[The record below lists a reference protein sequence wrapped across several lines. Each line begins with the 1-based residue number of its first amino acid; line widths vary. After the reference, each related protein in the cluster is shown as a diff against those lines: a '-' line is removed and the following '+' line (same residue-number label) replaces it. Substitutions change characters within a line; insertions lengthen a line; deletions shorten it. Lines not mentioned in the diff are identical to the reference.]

1 MKVAGFGEILLR
13 LSTKKGILISNANEF
28 NINYGGGEANALI
41 SLSRFGIKTRA
52 ITKVSNDSIGD
63 AIIRYLNENSVD
75 TSFVTRGSK
84 RTPIYFLEAG
94 SGNRSS
100 KVIYDRKDS
109 NFSSIT
115 EEDIN
120 IEEVL
125 KDIDIFHFSGVT
137 LAISEEVR
145 KLVLKIIRYCNKNNI
160 LVSYDSNY
168 RAKMWTLESARIAT
182 KEILP
187 YVNILSAGILDAEN
201 ILNMGCDLSD
211 EYEKLNYYYK
221 EISKIRKMPGV
232 MENILSNKDEEEEL
246 IKEKIINRGKN
257 QYWYVAEE
265 NGKVIGLGILMN
277 HGNLRKKHVGVI
289 TLMVNSDYQNKGV
302 GSLLMDKLINLSES
316 LNIIRLELCVFRD
329 NYKAINL
336 YKKFG
341 FKEEGIKVKSALK
354 NGEYIDEIMM
364 VRISL

>member
-1 MKVAGFGEILLR
+1 M
-13 LSTKKGILISNANEF
+13 N
-28 NINYGGGEANALI
+28 
-41 SLSRFGIKTRA
+41 
-52 ITKVSNDSIGD
+52 
-63 AIIRYLNENSVD
+63 
-75 TSFVTRGSK
+75 
-84 RTPIYFLEAG
+84 
-94 SGNRSS
+94 
-100 KVIYDRKDS
+100 
-109 NFSSIT
+109 
-115 EEDIN
+115 
-120 IEEVL
+120 
-125 KDIDIFHFSGVT
+125 
-137 LAISEEVR
+137 
-145 KLVLKIIRYCNKNNI
+145 LKIRDIKI
-160 LVSYDSNY
+160 ED
-168 RAKMWTLESARIAT
+168 
-182 KEILP
+182 
-187 YVNILSAGILDAEN
+187 
-201 ILNMGCDLSD
+201 
-211 EYEKLNYYYK
+211 YK

-257 QYWYVAEE
+257 QYWYIAEE
-265 NGKVIGLGILMN
+265 DGKVIGLGILMN

-364 VRISL
+364 ARISL

>member
-1 MKVAGFGEILLR
+1 MSLR
-13 LSTKKGILISNANEF
+13 I
-28 NINYGGGEANALI
+28 
-41 SLSRFGIKTRA
+41 RDIK
-52 ITKVSNDSIGD
+52 I
-63 AIIRYLNENSVD
+63 
-75 TSFVTRGSK
+75 
-84 RTPIYFLEAG
+84 
-94 SGNRSS
+94 
-100 KVIYDRKDS
+100 
-109 NFSSIT
+109 
-115 EEDIN
+115 ED
-120 IEEVL
+120 
-125 KDIDIFHFSGVT
+125 
-137 LAISEEVR
+137 
-145 KLVLKIIRYCNKNNI
+145 
-160 LVSYDSNY
+160 
-168 RAKMWTLESARIAT
+168 
-182 KEILP
+182 
-187 YVNILSAGILDAEN
+187 
-201 ILNMGCDLSD
+201 
-211 EYEKLNYYYK
+211 YK

-289 TLMVNSDYQNKGV
+289 TLMVNSDYQNKGI

-316 LNIIRLELCVFRD
+316 LNIIRLESCVFRD

-364 VRISL
+364 ARISL

>member
-1 MKVAGFGEILLR
+1 MSLR
-13 LSTKKGILISNANEF
+13 I
-28 NINYGGGEANALI
+28 
-41 SLSRFGIKTRA
+41 RDIK
-52 ITKVSNDSIGD
+52 I
-63 AIIRYLNENSVD
+63 
-75 TSFVTRGSK
+75 
-84 RTPIYFLEAG
+84 
-94 SGNRSS
+94 
-100 KVIYDRKDS
+100 
-109 NFSSIT
+109 
-115 EEDIN
+115 ED
-120 IEEVL
+120 
-125 KDIDIFHFSGVT
+125 
-137 LAISEEVR
+137 
-145 KLVLKIIRYCNKNNI
+145 
-160 LVSYDSNY
+160 
-168 RAKMWTLESARIAT
+168 
-182 KEILP
+182 
-187 YVNILSAGILDAEN
+187 
-201 ILNMGCDLSD
+201 
-211 EYEKLNYYYK
+211 YK

-289 TLMVNSDYQNKGV
+289 TLMVNSDYQNKGI

-354 NGEYIDEIMM
+354 NGEYIDEMM
-364 VRISL
+364 MARISL

>member
-1 MKVAGFGEILLR
+1 MSLR
-13 LSTKKGILISNANEF
+13 I
-28 NINYGGGEANALI
+28 
-41 SLSRFGIKTRA
+41 RDIK
-52 ITKVSNDSIGD
+52 I
-63 AIIRYLNENSVD
+63 
-75 TSFVTRGSK
+75 
-84 RTPIYFLEAG
+84 
-94 SGNRSS
+94 
-100 KVIYDRKDS
+100 
-109 NFSSIT
+109 
-115 EEDIN
+115 ED
-120 IEEVL
+120 
-125 KDIDIFHFSGVT
+125 
-137 LAISEEVR
+137 
-145 KLVLKIIRYCNKNNI
+145 
-160 LVSYDSNY
+160 
-168 RAKMWTLESARIAT
+168 
-182 KEILP
+182 
-187 YVNILSAGILDAEN
+187 
-201 ILNMGCDLSD
+201 
-211 EYEKLNYYYK
+211 YK

-246 IKEKIINRGKN
+246 IKEKIINKGKN

-354 NGEYIDEIMM
+354 NGEYIDEVMM
-364 VRISL
+364 ARIIL

>member
-1 MKVAGFGEILLR
+1 MSLR
-13 LSTKKGILISNANEF
+13 I
-28 NINYGGGEANALI
+28 
-41 SLSRFGIKTRA
+41 RDIK
-52 ITKVSNDSIGD
+52 I
-63 AIIRYLNENSVD
+63 
-75 TSFVTRGSK
+75 
-84 RTPIYFLEAG
+84 
-94 SGNRSS
+94 
-100 KVIYDRKDS
+100 
-109 NFSSIT
+109 
-115 EEDIN
+115 ED
-120 IEEVL
+120 
-125 KDIDIFHFSGVT
+125 
-137 LAISEEVR
+137 
-145 KLVLKIIRYCNKNNI
+145 
-160 LVSYDSNY
+160 
-168 RAKMWTLESARIAT
+168 
-182 KEILP
+182 
-187 YVNILSAGILDAEN
+187 
-201 ILNMGCDLSD
+201 
-211 EYEKLNYYYK
+211 YK

-289 TLMVNSDYQNKGV
+289 TLMVNSDYQNKGI

-364 VRISL
+364 ARINL

>member
-1 MKVAGFGEILLR
+1 MSLR
-13 LSTKKGILISNANEF
+13 I
-28 NINYGGGEANALI
+28 
-41 SLSRFGIKTRA
+41 RDIK
-52 ITKVSNDSIGD
+52 I
-63 AIIRYLNENSVD
+63 
-75 TSFVTRGSK
+75 
-84 RTPIYFLEAG
+84 
-94 SGNRSS
+94 
-100 KVIYDRKDS
+100 
-109 NFSSIT
+109 
-115 EEDIN
+115 ED
-120 IEEVL
+120 
-125 KDIDIFHFSGVT
+125 
-137 LAISEEVR
+137 
-145 KLVLKIIRYCNKNNI
+145 
-160 LVSYDSNY
+160 
-168 RAKMWTLESARIAT
+168 
-182 KEILP
+182 
-187 YVNILSAGILDAEN
+187 
-201 ILNMGCDLSD
+201 
-211 EYEKLNYYYK
+211 YK

-289 TLMVNSDYQNKGV
+289 TLMVNSDYQNKGI

-316 LNIIRLELCVFRD
+316 LNITRLELCVFRD

-364 VRISL
+364 ARISL

>member
-1 MKVAGFGEILLR
+1 MNLNIRDIEI
-13 LSTKKGILISNANEF
+13 
-28 NINYGGGEANALI
+28 
-41 SLSRFGIKTRA
+41 
-52 ITKVSNDSIGD
+52 
-63 AIIRYLNENSVD
+63 
-75 TSFVTRGSK
+75 
-84 RTPIYFLEAG
+84 
-94 SGNRSS
+94 
-100 KVIYDRKDS
+100 
-109 NFSSIT
+109 
-115 EEDIN
+115 ED
-120 IEEVL
+120 
-125 KDIDIFHFSGVT
+125 
-137 LAISEEVR
+137 
-145 KLVLKIIRYCNKNNI
+145 
-160 LVSYDSNY
+160 
-168 RAKMWTLESARIAT
+168 
-182 KEILP
+182 
-187 YVNILSAGILDAEN
+187 
-201 ILNMGCDLSD
+201 
-211 EYEKLNYYYK
+211 YK

-316 LNIIRLELCVFRD
+316 INIIRLELCVFRD

-364 VRISL
+364 ARINL

>member
-1 MKVAGFGEILLR
+1 MSLR
-13 LSTKKGILISNANEF
+13 I
-28 NINYGGGEANALI
+28 
-41 SLSRFGIKTRA
+41 RDIK
-52 ITKVSNDSIGD
+52 I
-63 AIIRYLNENSVD
+63 
-75 TSFVTRGSK
+75 
-84 RTPIYFLEAG
+84 
-94 SGNRSS
+94 
-100 KVIYDRKDS
+100 
-109 NFSSIT
+109 
-115 EEDIN
+115 ED
-120 IEEVL
+120 
-125 KDIDIFHFSGVT
+125 
-137 LAISEEVR
+137 
-145 KLVLKIIRYCNKNNI
+145 
-160 LVSYDSNY
+160 
-168 RAKMWTLESARIAT
+168 
-182 KEILP
+182 
-187 YVNILSAGILDAEN
+187 
-201 ILNMGCDLSD
+201 
-211 EYEKLNYYYK
+211 YK

-341 FKEEGIKVKSALK
+341 FKEEGIKIKSALK
-354 NGEYIDEIMM
+354 NGEYADEIIMA
-364 VRISL
+364 RISL

>member
-1 MKVAGFGEILLR
+1 MSLR
-13 LSTKKGILISNANEF
+13 I
-28 NINYGGGEANALI
+28 
-41 SLSRFGIKTRA
+41 RDIK
-52 ITKVSNDSIGD
+52 I
-63 AIIRYLNENSVD
+63 
-75 TSFVTRGSK
+75 
-84 RTPIYFLEAG
+84 
-94 SGNRSS
+94 
-100 KVIYDRKDS
+100 
-109 NFSSIT
+109 
-115 EEDIN
+115 ED
-120 IEEVL
+120 
-125 KDIDIFHFSGVT
+125 
-137 LAISEEVR
+137 
-145 KLVLKIIRYCNKNNI
+145 
-160 LVSYDSNY
+160 
-168 RAKMWTLESARIAT
+168 
-182 KEILP
+182 
-187 YVNILSAGILDAEN
+187 
-201 ILNMGCDLSD
+201 
-211 EYEKLNYYYK
+211 YK

-289 TLMVNSDYQNKGV
+289 TLMVNSDYQNKGI

-316 LNIIRLELCVFRD
+316 LNIIRLELCVVRD

-364 VRISL
+364 ARISL

>member
-1 MKVAGFGEILLR
+1 MSLR
-13 LSTKKGILISNANEF
+13 I
-28 NINYGGGEANALI
+28 
-41 SLSRFGIKTRA
+41 RDIK
-52 ITKVSNDSIGD
+52 I
-63 AIIRYLNENSVD
+63 
-75 TSFVTRGSK
+75 
-84 RTPIYFLEAG
+84 
-94 SGNRSS
+94 
-100 KVIYDRKDS
+100 
-109 NFSSIT
+109 
-115 EEDIN
+115 ED
-120 IEEVL
+120 
-125 KDIDIFHFSGVT
+125 
-137 LAISEEVR
+137 
-145 KLVLKIIRYCNKNNI
+145 
-160 LVSYDSNY
+160 
-168 RAKMWTLESARIAT
+168 
-182 KEILP
+182 
-187 YVNILSAGILDAEN
+187 
-201 ILNMGCDLSD
+201 
-211 EYEKLNYYYK
+211 YK
-221 EISKIRKMPGV
+221 EISKIRKMPRV

-364 VRISL
+364 ARISL

>member
-1 MKVAGFGEILLR
+1 MSLR
-13 LSTKKGILISNANEF
+13 I
-28 NINYGGGEANALI
+28 
-41 SLSRFGIKTRA
+41 RDIK
-52 ITKVSNDSIGD
+52 I
-63 AIIRYLNENSVD
+63 
-75 TSFVTRGSK
+75 
-84 RTPIYFLEAG
+84 
-94 SGNRSS
+94 
-100 KVIYDRKDS
+100 
-109 NFSSIT
+109 
-115 EEDIN
+115 ED
-120 IEEVL
+120 
-125 KDIDIFHFSGVT
+125 
-137 LAISEEVR
+137 
-145 KLVLKIIRYCNKNNI
+145 
-160 LVSYDSNY
+160 
-168 RAKMWTLESARIAT
+168 
-182 KEILP
+182 
-187 YVNILSAGILDAEN
+187 
-201 ILNMGCDLSD
+201 
-211 EYEKLNYYYK
+211 YK
-221 EISKIRKMPGV
+221 EISKIRKIPGV

-265 NGKVIGLGILMN
+265 DGKVIGLGILMN

-364 VRISL
+364 ARISL

>member
-1 MKVAGFGEILLR
+1 MNLQIRDIEI
-13 LSTKKGILISNANEF
+13 
-28 NINYGGGEANALI
+28 
-41 SLSRFGIKTRA
+41 
-52 ITKVSNDSIGD
+52 
-63 AIIRYLNENSVD
+63 
-75 TSFVTRGSK
+75 
-84 RTPIYFLEAG
+84 
-94 SGNRSS
+94 
-100 KVIYDRKDS
+100 
-109 NFSSIT
+109 
-115 EEDIN
+115 ED
-120 IEEVL
+120 
-125 KDIDIFHFSGVT
+125 
-137 LAISEEVR
+137 
-145 KLVLKIIRYCNKNNI
+145 
-160 LVSYDSNY
+160 
-168 RAKMWTLESARIAT
+168 
-182 KEILP
+182 
-187 YVNILSAGILDAEN
+187 
-201 ILNMGCDLSD
+201 
-211 EYEKLNYYYK
+211 YK

-232 MENILSNKDEEEEL
+232 MENILSNKDEEEES

-289 TLMVNSDYQNKGV
+289 TLMVNNDYQNKGV

-364 VRISL
+364 ARINL

>member
-1 MKVAGFGEILLR
+1 MSLR
-13 LSTKKGILISNANEF
+13 I
-28 NINYGGGEANALI
+28 
-41 SLSRFGIKTRA
+41 RDIK
-52 ITKVSNDSIGD
+52 
-63 AIIRYLNENSVD
+63 
-75 TSFVTRGSK
+75 
-84 RTPIYFLEAG
+84 
-94 SGNRSS
+94 
-100 KVIYDRKDS
+100 
-109 NFSSIT
+109 
-115 EEDIN
+115 
-120 IEEVL
+120 
-125 KDIDIFHFSGVT
+125 ID
-137 LAISEEVR
+137 
-145 KLVLKIIRYCNKNNI
+145 
-160 LVSYDSNY
+160 D
-168 RAKMWTLESARIAT
+168 
-182 KEILP
+182 
-187 YVNILSAGILDAEN
+187 
-201 ILNMGCDLSD
+201 
-211 EYEKLNYYYK
+211 YK

-302 GSLLMDKLINLSES
+302 GSILMDKLINLSES

-364 VRISL
+364 ARINL

>member
-1 MKVAGFGEILLR
+1 MSLR
-13 LSTKKGILISNANEF
+13 I
-28 NINYGGGEANALI
+28 
-41 SLSRFGIKTRA
+41 RDIK
-52 ITKVSNDSIGD
+52 I
-63 AIIRYLNENSVD
+63 
-75 TSFVTRGSK
+75 
-84 RTPIYFLEAG
+84 
-94 SGNRSS
+94 
-100 KVIYDRKDS
+100 
-109 NFSSIT
+109 
-115 EEDIN
+115 ED
-120 IEEVL
+120 
-125 KDIDIFHFSGVT
+125 
-137 LAISEEVR
+137 
-145 KLVLKIIRYCNKNNI
+145 
-160 LVSYDSNY
+160 
-168 RAKMWTLESARIAT
+168 
-182 KEILP
+182 
-187 YVNILSAGILDAEN
+187 
-201 ILNMGCDLSD
+201 
-211 EYEKLNYYYK
+211 YK

-316 LNIIRLELCVFRD
+316 LNVIRLELCVFRD

-364 VRISL
+364 ARISL

>member
-1 MKVAGFGEILLR
+1 MSLR
-13 LSTKKGILISNANEF
+13 I
-28 NINYGGGEANALI
+28 
-41 SLSRFGIKTRA
+41 RDIK
-52 ITKVSNDSIGD
+52 I
-63 AIIRYLNENSVD
+63 
-75 TSFVTRGSK
+75 
-84 RTPIYFLEAG
+84 
-94 SGNRSS
+94 
-100 KVIYDRKDS
+100 
-109 NFSSIT
+109 
-115 EEDIN
+115 ED
-120 IEEVL
+120 
-125 KDIDIFHFSGVT
+125 
-137 LAISEEVR
+137 
-145 KLVLKIIRYCNKNNI
+145 
-160 LVSYDSNY
+160 
-168 RAKMWTLESARIAT
+168 
-182 KEILP
+182 
-187 YVNILSAGILDAEN
+187 
-201 ILNMGCDLSD
+201 
-211 EYEKLNYYYK
+211 YK

-246 IKEKIINRGKN
+246 IKEKIINRDKN

-341 FKEEGIKVKSALK
+341 FKEEGIKIKSALK

-364 VRISL
+364 ARISL

>member
-1 MKVAGFGEILLR
+1 MSLR
-13 LSTKKGILISNANEF
+13 I
-28 NINYGGGEANALI
+28 
-41 SLSRFGIKTRA
+41 RDIK
-52 ITKVSNDSIGD
+52 I
-63 AIIRYLNENSVD
+63 
-75 TSFVTRGSK
+75 
-84 RTPIYFLEAG
+84 
-94 SGNRSS
+94 
-100 KVIYDRKDS
+100 
-109 NFSSIT
+109 
-115 EEDIN
+115 ED
-120 IEEVL
+120 
-125 KDIDIFHFSGVT
+125 
-137 LAISEEVR
+137 
-145 KLVLKIIRYCNKNNI
+145 
-160 LVSYDSNY
+160 
-168 RAKMWTLESARIAT
+168 
-182 KEILP
+182 
-187 YVNILSAGILDAEN
+187 
-201 ILNMGCDLSD
+201 
-211 EYEKLNYYYK
+211 YK
-221 EISKIRKMPGV
+221 EISKIRKMPEV

-354 NGEYIDEIMM
+354 NGEYADEIMM
-364 VRISL
+364 ARISL

>member
-1 MKVAGFGEILLR
+1 MSLR
-13 LSTKKGILISNANEF
+13 I
-28 NINYGGGEANALI
+28 
-41 SLSRFGIKTRA
+41 RDIK
-52 ITKVSNDSIGD
+52 I
-63 AIIRYLNENSVD
+63 
-75 TSFVTRGSK
+75 
-84 RTPIYFLEAG
+84 
-94 SGNRSS
+94 
-100 KVIYDRKDS
+100 
-109 NFSSIT
+109 
-115 EEDIN
+115 ED
-120 IEEVL
+120 
-125 KDIDIFHFSGVT
+125 
-137 LAISEEVR
+137 
-145 KLVLKIIRYCNKNNI
+145 
-160 LVSYDSNY
+160 
-168 RAKMWTLESARIAT
+168 
-182 KEILP
+182 
-187 YVNILSAGILDAEN
+187 
-201 ILNMGCDLSD
+201 
-211 EYEKLNYYYK
+211 YK

-232 MENILSNKDEEEEL
+232 MENIISNKDEEEEL

-289 TLMVNSDYQNKGV
+289 ILMVNSDYQNKGI

-364 VRISL
+364 ARISL